1 MSRISIEVT
10 PTEHR
15 QIKVLASLQQKTI
28 KELMLD
34 NLLHNSKKQ
43 SLRSFNVKTKK
54 AIHDVKSKK
63 NLTSYKSLGELFN
76 KLGI

>member
-10 PTEHR
+10 PREHH

-34 NLLHNSKKQ
+34 NLLRNSKKQ
-43 SLRSFNVKTKK
+43 SVRGFNIKTKK
-54 AIHDVKSKK
+54 ALSDVKNNK
-63 NLTSYKSLGELFN
+63 NLTTYKSLDELFN